1 MVTSAPTTKDESKP
15 SPRTASNW
23 LARGGELTP
32 AFLRRFVR
40 SREIGLSLFAALIGV
55 VAAGFVALM
64 SALASLAHQVFFN
77 LVPGNRLS
85 DLPQFDHPFL
95 PMAGGLVL
103 CAMTWLG
110 ARIGRTNVVD
120 PIEANALRGGKMSFR
135 DSLLLALQ
143 TLVSNGFGASV
154 GMEAGYTQI
163 GSGAA
168 SRMGAWL
175 RLRREDM
182 RVVVACGAAG
192 AIAAAFNGPLTGA
205 FYAFEL
211 VLAQY
216 AVGYAVP
223 VVTAS
228 IAATLAMHVFGGAPF
243 ALSVA
248 TARPITAS
256 DIPWFMLL
264 GVVCA
269 GIGILWMRALP
280 WVERLMSLTR
290 APRLIHP
297 IIGGLIVGEIA
308 TFNPQI
314 LSGGHGALEG
324 SLAFNMTMTAVLS
337 LALLKIAASTISLG
351 SGFRGGLFFS
361 SLLVG
366 ALVGRALAMTI
377 AAIEPGVSLDMTSFS
392 LVGMGAL
399 GAAVI
404 GTPLTMSFLVLET
417 TSDYGLTVAVLAAS
431 MTSSLIARELFGYSF
446 STWRFHLRGETVR
459 SAHDVGWVREFTVD
473 RLMRTDPATAPND
486 MSIGAFQSQFPLGA
500 RQRVALIDPDGRF
513 CGIVIVAEAHTEGL
527 SDDTP
532 VLSLAHTSDAALLP
546 TMSIKQAMAVF
557 DQTESDTLA
566 VVDTLESRKL
576 LGTLKESYATRRYAE
591 EMEKAQNAKL

>member
-1 MVTSAPTTKDESKP
+1 MSSDPSSEVSAKAHLDM
-15 SPRTASNW
+15 ASDW
-23 LARGGELTP
+23 ARRGSELMP
-32 AFLRRFVR
+32 AFFRRFVR
-40 SREIGLSLFAALIGV
+40 SREIGLSLFAAVIGV
-55 VAAGFVALM
+55 VAAGFVAVM
-64 SALASLAHQVFFN
+64 SALAASAHGLFFH
-77 LVPGNRLS
+77 LQPGDRLS
-85 DLPQFDHPFL
+85 DIPHFDNPFI

-120 PIEANALRGGKMSFR
+120 PIEANALRGGRMSFR

-168 SRMGAWL
+168 SRLGAWM

-182 RVVVACGAAG
+182 RVVVGCGAAG

-223 VVTAS
+223 IVTAS
-228 IAATLAMHVFGGAPF
+228 IAATFAIHLFGGAPF
-243 ALSVA
+243 ALSVT
-248 TARPITAS
+248 TARPVIAN

-269 GIGILWMRALP
+269 GVGIIWMRALP
-280 WVERLMSLTR
+280 LVERLISLTR
-290 APRLIHP
+290 APRITHP

-308 TFNPQI
+308 TFSPQV
-314 LSGGHGALEG
+314 LSGGHGALEF
-324 SLAFNMTMTAVLS
+324 SLAVSTTIAAMLS
-337 LALLKIAASTISLG
+337 LALLKMAASTISLG

-366 ALVGRALAMTI
+366 ALLGRVLAMTI
-377 AAIEPGVSLDMTSFS
+377 TAIEPGVSLDATAFS

-399 GAAVI
+399 GSAII

-431 MTSSLIARELFGYSF
+431 MTSSLIVRELFGYSF
-446 STWRFHLRGETVR
+446 STWRFHLRGEAVR
-459 SAHDVGWVREFTVD
+459 SAHDVGWVREFTVQ
-473 RLMRTDPATAPND
+473 RLMRTDPATISKD
-486 MSIGAFQSQFPLGA
+486 TSIGAFQAQFPLGA
-500 RQRVALIDPDGRF
+500 RQRVALVDADGRF
-513 CGIVIVAEAHTEGL
+513 CGMVVVAEAHAEGL
-527 SDDTP
+527 NDDTP
-532 VLSLAHTSDAALLP
+532 ISAIAHASSAALLP
-546 TMSIKQAMAVF
+546 SMSIKEAMSVF

-566 VVDTLESRKL
+566 VVDNLENRKL

-591 EMEKAQNAKL
+591 EMERAQNAKL

>member
-1 MVTSAPTTKDESKP
+1 VSNPPGTATE
-15 SPRTASNW
+15 PRVHANTASDW
-23 LARGGELTP
+23 VRRGGELTP

-40 SREIGLSLFAALIGV
+40 SREVGLSLFAGVIGV
-55 VAAGFVALM
+55 VAAGFVAVM
-64 SALASLAHQVFFN
+64 SALAALAHEIFFS
-77 LVPGNRLS
+77 LQPGDRLS
-85 DLPQFDHPFL
+85 DMPHFNDPLV

-110 ARIGRTNVVD
+110 ARVGRTNVVD

-168 SRMGAWL
+168 SRMGGWM

-216 AVGYAVP
+216 AVGYVAP
-223 VVTAS
+223 IMTAS
-228 IAATLAMHVFGGAPF
+228 ISATLAMHVFGGAPF
-243 ALSVA
+243 ALSVS
-248 TARPITAS
+248 TARIITAN

-264 GVVCA
+264 GIVCA

-280 WVERLMSLTR
+280 LVERLFSATR
-290 APRLIHP
+290 IPRIFHP
-297 IIGGLIVGEIA
+297 IIGGLLVGDMA
-308 TFNPQI
+308 TLTPQI
-314 LSGGHGALEG
+314 LSGGHGALEY
-324 SLAFNMTMTAVLS
+324 SLVFNMTMAAVLS
-337 LALLKIAASTISLG
+337 LALMKIAAATISLG
-351 SGFRGGLFFS
+351 TGFRGGLFFS

-366 ALVGRALAMTI
+366 ALVGRALAM
-377 AAIEPGVSLDMTSFS
+377 AITAYEPHVSLDMTSFS

-431 MTSSLIARELFGYSF
+431 ITSSLIVRELFGYSF

-459 SAHDVGWVREFTVD
+459 SARDIGWTREFTVEK
-473 RLMRTDPATAPND
+473 LMRTDPPTAAANI
-486 MSIGAFQSQFPLGA
+486 SIGAFEALYPLGA
-500 RQRVALIDPDGRF
+500 RQRVALTDEAGRF
-513 CGIVIVAEAHTEGL
+513 QGIVVVAEAHRSGL
-527 SDDTP
+527 DQNAP
-532 VLSLAHTSDAALLP
+532 ILSLAQSSEAALLP
-546 TMSIKQAMAVF
+546 HMSIKEAMRTF
-557 DQTESDTLA
+557 DKTESDTLA
-566 VVDTLESRKL
+566 VIDTPESRKL
-576 LGTLKESYATRRYAE
+576 VGMLKESYATRRYSE
-591 EMEKAQNAKL
+591 EMEKVQHLGI